1 MTRTVRL
8 YDYIL
13 CDYILYDSTY
23 YVTTYYVCHAGKVHE
38 SRSLTDNSLHYMWN
52 SSLELRVTAMPAE
65 SWEAA
70 DGRAATGSDV
80 ACYDVLWTTNSCQ
93 TPLRDC
99 YSLRHG
105 HWYGGFEYDQQSW
118 PMNDIQQP
126 LQPYV
131 TSYFSSGGVNGYGS
145 VIERLFVSSN
155 GFGLF
160 VYPEVPLFLS
170 FNEKGSQTMCFV
182 AKCHD
187 FPYSRNPDNPPFLR
201 YEICQVPDIKL
212 THQHLA
218 SKHLAKPSDIPNLE
232 LFRAPIWSTWAMFK
246 KNVDQTKVLDY
257 ARSIRQNGFPY
268 SQLEIDDNWTPRY
281 GDLDFNRTW
290 FPDPKGMITQ
300 LSDLGMKVTVWVHPF
315 FDLDSKAAAEGH
327 RKGYLVKGTA
337 LLFLSWCRDKKN
349 NVFIL
354 ICSFKLSQNLLQEMS
369 TRV

>member
-1 MTRTVRL
+1 MTKYYMT
-8 YDYIL
+8 
-13 CDYILYDSTY
+13 TY
-23 YVTTYYVCHAGKVHE
+23 YMTLYYVCHAGKVHE
-38 SRSLTDNSLHYMWN
+38 PRSLTDNSLHYMWN

-105 HWYGGFEYDQQSW
+105 HWYGGFEYDEQSW

-201 YEICQVPDIKL
+201 YQLCQGPDIKL

-257 ARSIRQNGFPY
+257 ARAIRQNGFPY

-281 GDLDFNRTW
+281 GDLDFNRTR

-300 LSDLGMKVTVWVHPF
+300 LSELGMKVTVWVHPF

-337 LLFLSWCRDKKN
+337 LLFLSWCRYTKK
-349 NVFIL
+349 
-354 ICSFKLSQNLLQEMS
+354 
-369 TRV
+369 